1 MSGGRLAHAPIS
13 KTRDP
18 SFKWI
23 LRTQSIRSS
32 ELQLIE
38 TKKPSGTRGNRHTP
52 RAKYNR
58 LLVIEFTCSKY
69 RPKRHYCGSGHGE
82 GASQHPHPPRP
93 HEHSYL
99 HDYLPIPRLLLE
111 APEATLCRN
120 CPVEPLALHP
130 GFRDLSGCAASDDL
144 HLNHAP
150 VTCKCCSHPVE
161 E

>member
-1 MSGGRLAHAPIS
+1 MSAQWFRYFKI
-13 KTRDP
+13 
-18 SFKWI
+18 KWI
-23 LRTQSIRSS
+23 LRTQSITGHQNSS
-32 ELQLIE
+32 LLRQ
-38 TKKPSGTRGNRHTP
+38 KKQGGHGQVQRNTTGFWLSS
-52 RAKYNR
+52 RAQ
-58 LLVIEFTCSKY
+58 Y
-69 RPKRHYCGSGHGE
+69 RPKRHYRGSGHGE